1 MGLKALMIEVKSYR
15 PSQCASTIIL
25 IIVPE
30 EVLEIGVEPAVEDR
44 VGDGGQHRKGVHDEE
59 QDQLGDR
66 FQGSQISD
74 FPIRFVTFKNSQ

>member
-30 EVLEIGVEPAVEDR
+30 EVLEIGVEPSVEDR
-44 VGDGGQHRKGVHDEE
+44 VCDGVEHRERVDDEE
-59 QDQLGDR
+59 ESQLHFRLDDGRLLDNLEPCR
-66 FQGSQISD
+66 INF
-74 FPIRFVTFKNSQ
+74 R